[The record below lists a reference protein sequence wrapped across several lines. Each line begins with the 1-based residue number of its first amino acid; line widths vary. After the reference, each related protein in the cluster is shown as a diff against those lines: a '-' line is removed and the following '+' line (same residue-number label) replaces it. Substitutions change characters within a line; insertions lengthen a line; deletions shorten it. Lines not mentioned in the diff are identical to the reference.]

1 MTFKYLTSMN
11 LLTLFSSKMKIIN
24 FLREAKPI
32 KIILIS
38 FLIGLPVIF
47 IEESFPTI
55 FIFLRLF
62 SFALIMYAIIKLFFK
77 D

>member
-1 MTFKYLTSMN
+1 
-11 LLTLFSSKMKIIN
+11 MKIIN
-24 FLREAKPI
+24 FFREAKPI

-38 FLIGLPVIF
+38 FLFTLPGIF

-62 SFALIMYAIIKLFFK
+62 SFALIMYAIVKLFFK